1 MQHPS
6 SVKSSNDERK
16 GNQEPRV
23 KIEPQ
28 GIPYTDA
35 DDAADLMRLNR
46 IELYPWQY
54 VPLRA
59 WLART
64 EEDKL
69 AYLTCGLSVP
79 RQNGKNVVIEAR
91 EIYELVVNA
100 GHVLHTAHRVKTA
113 KKSFKRLVRFFT
125 DEKNNPEAA
134 ALVENIRYTN
144 GEEAIYLKNGG
155 YIEYAS
161 RGRGTS
167 RGFDDI
173 TLVVFD
179 EAQDLTD
186 EQLDAIMFTLAAS
199 ASGDRQIIYTGTP
212 PDATAPGE
220 VFTRIRKTT
229 IENQPLLNCW
239 HEWSVDEIGDVWD
252 VDRWYD
258 TNPSLGY
265 ILDYEFTFNECS
277 NATPDGFA
285 HERLGWWTPYISTKH
300 VINEKLWKESSIKAI
315 ANDYPAKTSFA
326 VKFSLDGS
334 RYILAGC
341 KSNKEGRCAV
351 EVIEQG
357 TTENGTRALAEALR
371 ERSSVA
377 CAVAID
383 GLSGSDALC
392 ENLRELK
399 APKKYVIRPSAG
411 DIVAAATG
419 FTDSLA
425 DGTLKHTTQKVL
437 DDSAL
442 HAVKR
447 PIGNRGG
454 WGFDCEE
461 PYDPTV
467 IEAAALALWT
477 LRTSKRN
484 PNRKQRLL

>member
-1 MQHPS
+1 M
-6 SVKSSNDERK
+6 
-16 GNQEPRV
+16 
-23 KIEPQ
+23 
-28 GIPYTDA
+28 PYTDSQ
-35 DDAADLMRLNR
+35 DAADLMRLNR

-54 VPLRA
+54 VPLDA
-59 WLART
+59 WLARD
-64 EEDKL
+64 EDDKL
-69 AYLTCGLSVP
+69 LYLTCGLSVP

-91 EIYELVVNA
+91 EIYEMVVSG

-113 KKSFKRLVRFFT
+113 KKSFKRLVRFFK
-125 DEKNNPEAA
+125 DDLHNPEAA

-161 RGRGTS
+161 RGRGTA

-186 EQLDAIMFTLAAS
+186 DQLDAIMFSLAAS

-220 VFTRIRKTT
+220 VFTRVRKSTLDN
-229 IENQPLLNCW
+229 EPPRNCW

-252 VDRWYD
+252 TDRWYA

-265 ILDYEFTFNECS
+265 ILDYDFTFNECA

-285 HERLGWWTPYISTKH
+285 HERLGWWTPH
-300 VINEKLWKESSIKAI
+300 VSAKRVIGEKLWTDSRIDAI
-315 ANDYPAKTSFA
+315 GDAYQAKTAFA

-334 RYILAGC
+334 RYTLAGC
-341 KSNKEGRCAV
+341 KANKAGECAV
-351 EVIEQG
+351 EVVEQG
-357 TTENGTRALAEALR
+357 TTENGTRALAEALSA
-371 ERSSVA
+371 RSSKA
-377 CAVAID
+377 CSVCVD

-392 ENLRELK
+392 ENMREL
-399 APKKYVIRPSAG
+399 AVPKKYVVRPRAS
-411 DIVAAATG
+411 DVIAAASG
-419 FTDSLA
+419 FLDSLA
-425 DGTLKHTTQKVL
+425 DGTLKHTGQPAL
-437 DDSAL
+437 DESAL

-447 PIGNRGG
+447 AVGNRGG
-454 WGFDCEE
+454 WGFDCED
-461 PYDPTV
+461 PYDSTA

-484 PNRKQRLL
+484 PKRKQRLL